1 MNLSNKAIDRIGGEL
16 AKGNKSDQELL
27 EQLQLF
33 RVSHK
38 LALSKV
44 FNAVCEKST
53 KIRKAAIVTYRIKRI
68 DSIIKKLERLP
79 NRKLSKMGDIGGC
92 RCIVKNDSQ
101 VYKLRDEI
109 GELFPIRKENDYIK
123 NPTSKG
129 YKSLH
134 LYLDVPSENK
144 QIELQIRN
152 QVDHNWATL
161 VEISDVIFDAGLK
174 EYSKD
179 QRLLQFH
186 LLLSKNSLDFDEMR
200 ELASIIDEY
209 DYIEKLSDVF
219 YRNNNEVRKQWMKIE
234 NNPSRKFFLIE
245 SAKNKIPIIQS
256 YETFESSEE
265 AYFKSYLKNDNSNI
279 LLTHL
284 PTPNYEQISTA
295 YSNYILTFHS
305 FIEKLFVILKSLIK
319 KALVNEEVFR
329 SISYFNLYFKA
340 NSKHY
345 ENLISEVQERII
357 YHKNSNG
364 NKNNKLSSREKAWD
378 KKIMKDFAQL
388 SLEMSNFKKIVRS
401 NIPNSFFKRHL
412 LLKSFNY
419 LARKYYKKVQTTYR
433 NINSDI

>member
-1 MNLSNKAIDRIGGEL
+1 MKLSNKAIDRIGGEL
-16 AKGNKSDQELL
+16 ATGNKSDQELL
-27 EQLQLF
+27 EQLQRF

-68 DSIIKKLERLP
+68 DSIIRKLERLP

-123 NPTSKG
+123 FPTSKG

-134 LYLDVPSENK
+134 LYLDVPDENK

-179 QRLLQFH
+179 QRLMQFH
-186 LLLSKNSLDFDEMR
+186 LLLSKNSLDFNEMR
-200 ELASIIDEY
+200 EVAKIIADY

-219 YRNNNEVRKQWMKIE
+219 SRNNNGVRKQWMKIE
-234 NNPSRKFFLIE
+234 DNPSRKFFLIE
-245 SAKNKIPIIQS
+245 SAKNRIPSIQS
-256 YETFESSEE
+256 YESFESSEK
-265 AYFKSYLKNDNSNI
+265 AYFESYLKNDDSNI

-305 FIEKLFVILKSLIK
+305 FIEKLFVILKSLIR
-319 KALVNEEVFR
+319 KALVNEDVFS
-329 SISYFNLYFKA
+329 SISYLNLYFKA
-340 NSKHY
+340 SSKHF
-345 ENLISEVQERII
+345 ENLINEVGERIN
-357 YHKNSNG
+357 YQSETESNRI
-364 NKNNKLSSREKAWD
+364 NKLSSREKAWD
-378 KKIMKDFAQL
+378 KKLRKDFSQL
-388 SLEMSNFKKIVRS
+388 SLEMNNFRKTVES
-401 NIPNSFFKRHL
+401 NIPNSVFKRYL
-412 LLKSFNY
+412 LLSSFNY
-419 LARKYYKKVQTTYR
+419 LSRNYSKKVTSLF
-433 NINSDI
+433 NKIISNN